1 MGETQG
7 KQPQK
12 ELCNLKANAN
22 YALDSGFIFSLRKK
36 KKGQAI
42 NKNSRHQALSGTT
55 RQHRVCPLPF
65 PSEHSVQGW

>member
-36 KKGQAI
+36 KKGPSYKQELQT
-42 NKNSRHQALSGTT
+42 SGPFRHYQTAPS
-55 RQHRVCPLPF
+55 VPLPF